1 MTSAAVQS
9 TLRVPHVIAYSEE
22 AVPQHLAFRRSA
34 VREPYLAY
42 TDPRGTD
49 WALGVLRARVR
60 GNRRGQP
67 QWKLLNTLRQW
78 RCMIKDLCQVC
89 GGRAADPETGRLWW
103 IITETA
109 YRQLGDGHHTSA
121 PATCRARIPES
132 LASCPRL
139 RESGD
144 VFTAASAEPS
154 AVLAD
159 MFAPGPQG
167 RAVHTGEHNVFV
179 SLEWTDLLRSALATQ
194 LVVRLHDLRPA

>member
-1 MTSAAVQS
+1 MTAAVQ
-9 TLRVPHVIAYSEE
+9 TALRVPHVIAYSEE

-34 VREPYLAY
+34 MQEPYLSY
-42 TDPRGTD
+42 PNPRGTD

-67 QWKLLNTLRQW
+67 QWRFMNTARQW
-78 RCMIKDLCQVC
+78 RCMVKGLCQVC
-89 GGRAADPETGRLWW
+89 GQPAIDPDGRLPW

-121 PATCRARIPES
+121 PATCRHCIPES
-132 LASCPRL
+132 LASCPQL
-139 RESGD
+139 RKSGE
-144 VFTAASAEPS
+144 VYTAASAEPS

-159 MFAPGPQG
+159 MFAPGPGG

-179 SLEWTDLLRSALATQ
+179 SLEWTDLVRSALATQ
-194 LVVRLHDLRPA
+194 LIVRLHDLRPA